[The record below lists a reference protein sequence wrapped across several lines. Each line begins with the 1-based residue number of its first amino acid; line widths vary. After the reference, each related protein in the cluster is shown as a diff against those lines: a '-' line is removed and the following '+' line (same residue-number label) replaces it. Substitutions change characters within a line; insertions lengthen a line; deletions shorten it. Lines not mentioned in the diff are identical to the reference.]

1 MVRIADISWANKL
14 LAVSGVYILGLLSVG
29 VVGGYT
35 IYSNSRTTEA
45 ALSIS
50 QTRAHAASA
59 AQIAILAMGRAQ
71 AQLLSAADV
80 EQRRT
85 AAISAIGASSALDES
100 VQRLQAALAGNPRVD
115 ELSQLLQQIAP
126 EKIQVIKAVCGND
139 DATAR
144 STVASMQGEMA
155 RVEEL
160 AQALTQEEENHLA
173 AMVQDQKQRGKAT
186 IEVLG
191 TLVFCGVA
199 ASLLISWFA
208 GRLMAGPLGTLE
220 QSARSLATGDLT
232 IQVPQFGG
240 DEIGR
245 TATAMS
251 SMVHDLNV
259 MATNIHHN
267 GRSVTKQAADVAAAV
282 DKLQDVFG
290 RLHEAVKNI
299 QEDATTVLSSSNN
312 TQDQLKAAA
321 STAQGASE
329 SAAKNSTEIRATA
342 DGFRRRWVVPIPTR
356 SPSAC
361 TLAWA

>member
-232 IQVPQFGG
+232 IQLPQFGG

-245 TATAMS
+245 TATAIS
-251 SMVHDLNV
+251 SMVHDLSV
-259 MATNIHHN
+259 MATNIHN
-267 GRSVTKQAADVAAAV
+267 GRSVTSQAAGVAAAA
-282 DKLQDVFG
+282 DKLQDVFRSVARG
-290 RLHEAVKNI
+290 GEKHSGGCDHRAVLL
-299 QEDATTVLSSSNN
+299 E
-312 TQDQLKAAA
+312 
-321 STAQGASE
+321 
-329 SAAKNSTEIRATA
+329 
-342 DGFRRRWVVPIPTR
+342 
-356 SPSAC
+356 
-361 TLAWA
+361 